1 MMKQQIGLIAGEGR
15 FPFIVAQAA
24 KEKGFRVV
32 AAAIKEETS
41 PELSQEVDRIYWLHI
56 GELGKLIEAFRG
68 EGITQ
73 AVMAGKVQKKHLF
86 SQIKPDLRAAF
97 LYLRLKEK
105 NDDAILR
112 SFGEELGREGI
123 ELLATTTLVSDL
135 LAPEGVLTSR
145 SPNQWEQRDIE
156 FGRRMARAIAGLD
169 IGQTVVVKDQAVLA
183 VEAIEGTNLAIRRGA
198 EWGGEDTVIVK
209 VARPEQDM
217 RFDVPVVG
225 KSTLEVMREVKAA
238 ALALEAGKVIILEKE
253 EMLQVAEGAKI
264 SIVAG

>member
-1 MMKQQIGLIAGEGR
+1 MKGQIGLIAGEGQ

-24 KEKGFRVV
+24 REQGLQVV
-32 AAAIKEETS
+32 AVAIKEETS
-41 PELSQEVDRIYWLHI
+41 PELSQEVDRIYWVHI
-56 GELGKLIEAFRG
+56 GELGKLIKAFRG
-68 EGITQ
+68 EGVTQ

-86 SQIKPDLRAAF
+86 SQIKPDLRATL

-112 SFGEELGREGI
+112 CFGEEMKREGI
-123 ELLATTTLVSDL
+123 ELLPTTTLVSDL
-135 LAPEGVLTSR
+135 LAPKGVLTSR
-145 SPNQWEQRDIE
+145 SPSRWEQKDIE
-156 FGRRMARAIAGLD
+156 FGRRMAEFIAGLD

-198 EWGGEDTVIVK
+198 EWGGEGSVVVK

-225 KSTLEVMREVKAA
+225 KSTLEVMREVKASV
-238 ALALEAGKVIILEKE
+238 LALEAGKVIIVEKE
-253 EMLQVAEGAKI
+253 EMLGLAEEAKI
-264 SIVAG
+264 SVVAD